1 MKLEIISKCPAGEQ
15 HPTPLLF
22 IHGTLHTA
30 ACWDVH
36 FLDYFA
42 QHGYAAHAVNLR
54 GHGKS
59 EGWEKLHW
67 TRIADFVED
76 GANTVWQLP
85 SPPILIG
92 HSMGGFITQKYLE
105 DHEAPAAVLLSS
117 ASPAGLLPTAIRTA
131 RRRPWVFA
139 KVNLTL
145 SLLPFIATPQLVG
158 EAFFSKDLPEEQL
171 LDYWKQT
178 QDDSFRAFLDMV
190 ALDLP
195 KPEKVKTPLLVLG
208 AARDNMIGPREIE
221 ATARAYN
228 TQADSC
234 CCLAPALTTVTR
246 SLPREAFGDGRP
258 ASPNA
263 GTSGAA
269 SRHAARMPRH
279 GISDWAAIEQERQVG

>member
-1 MKLEIISKCPAGEQ
+1 MKLEIISKYPADEQ
-15 HPTPLLF
+15 RPTPLLF

-30 ACWDVH
+30 SCWDVH

-42 QHGYAAHAVNLR
+42 QHRFAAHALNLR
-54 GHGKS
+54 GHGNS
-59 EGWEKLHW
+59 EGREKLRW

-76 GANTVWQLP
+76 VTNAVQQLP

-92 HSMGGFITQKYLE
+92 HSMGGFIIQKYLE
-105 DHEAPAAVLLSS
+105 DHDAPAAVLLSS
-117 ASPAGLLPTAIRTA
+117 PSPAGLLPTAIRTA
-131 RRRPWVFA
+131 RRQPWAFA

-158 EAFFSKDLPEEQL
+158 EAFFSKDLPYEQL
-171 LDYWKQT
+171 LEYWKQT

-195 KPEKVKTPLLVLG
+195 KPAKVKTPLLVLG

-228 TQADSC
+228 TQAEIIPDVAHNSMLERNWQPVAERILVWLNERPVANASVPVAE
-234 CCLAPALTTVTR
+234 LADVTP
-246 SLPREAFGDGRP
+246 L
-258 ASPNA
+258 
-263 GTSGAA
+263 
-269 SRHAARMPRH
+269 
-279 GISDWAAIEQERQVG
+279 